1 MMAVLLNT
9 DTWAALLTLTV
20 LEIVLGVDNLVFL
33 AITSSRLP
41 PQQQPLARRIG
52 LLLALVLR
60 VGLLSTL
67 TWISA
72 LTQPIYMIG
81 DFALSWRDVVLG
93 TGGFYLLYK
102 GVAEIHEAVEGP
114 RTHQPRAAASLF
126 ATVIQIMALDLVF
139 SLDSIVT
146 AVGMTNNLPVMIAA
160 IVISILVMMFAANV
174 VSDFIM
180 RHPTVKM
187 LALAFLLLV
196 GMALVADGAHFHI
209 PRGYLYSAITF
220 SIMVEGLNLTR
231 RRGARRRGDDVAD
244 RE

>member
-1 MMAVLLNT
+1 MMAVLSDTN
-9 DTWAALLTLTV
+9 TWAALLTLTV
-20 LEIVLGVDNLVFL
+20 LEVVLGVDNLVFL

-41 PQQQPLARRIG
+41 PDRQSFARRVG

-72 LTQPIYMIG
+72 LTQPIATFG

-102 GVAEIHEAVEGP
+102 GAAEIHEAVEGP
-114 RTHQPRAAASLF
+114 HEVKSHGGSSVLAA
-126 ATVIQIMALDLVF
+126 VVQIMALDLVF

-146 AVGMTNNLPVMIAA
+146 AVGMTSDLPVMIAA
-160 IVISILVMMFAANV
+160 IVISILVMMFAANA
-174 VSDFIM
+174 VSGFIM
-180 RHPTVKM
+180 SHPTIKM

-220 SIMVEGLNLTR
+220 SILVEALN
-231 RRGARRRGDDVAD
+231 
-244 RE
+244 